1 MSNRKG
7 HKLDIVF
14 YVQGMTFN
22 GDSLS
27 KHSLGGSETMG
38 LIMAREMAKRGH
50 DVTMFC
56 NTDKPGNY
64 DGVTYLPAEHYFNYV
79 MYTPHDVAIV
89 QRIPG
94 IFNNKTKAKINILW
108 NHDLAMKRAR
118 GEFRGALWN
127 IDEVFGLT
135 DYHIDQ
141 MSEIYGTPKE
151 AFWKTRNSI
160 DKVKLK
166 KDLKRNPKRLI
177 YTARPERG
185 LDTLLQMM
193 LKIWGQ
199 DPDIELHIAGYD
211 NTVEQMKPFYNACE
225 NTIKSYAEKG
235 YKVKHLGALTKQ
247 QLYKEYQQASLYVY
261 PTDFEEISCITAMEC
276 MANGLPIVS
285 SKLAALPETLNDKC
299 AALIEGNSKTEEYQ
313 EKFITTTLRLINEPV
328 WQEKMRQAGIIRA
341 REFTSP
347 KLAEEWE
354 SHFYDMFTERVSN
367 KEALANQFYR
377 SEDIMALRHLIDNE
391 RVVKSGTAC
400 PHKLDIKWARVL
412 KNEYAIIQDPQ
423 VYDALYVE
431 YGKSFKEKFDTGTL
445 QVQLNMYD
453 RIARAMTKMGKPK
466 KILDYGGAIGNEA
479 IQFVNAFDCEVTTV
493 NISEDEQAV
502 GKELAEKHCKSPEKI
517 TWLIASTPDA
527 IEGQFDIIMAG
538 EILEHVA
545 DPQKL
550 INQLEAKCTK
560 SGKLVFTVP
569 IGPWGDTYSTLEQ
582 RGHLWSFDRQDIL
595 ELFGQKKN
603 LNAETIPGGANEKNR
618 ETLGWFVISYDK
630 SKAPTGEVNLDRKC
644 AIQAPRETLSV
655 CMIIGGE
662 QEGLLHRALKSVYHV
677 ADEIIIADTGMS
689 EPCYGIIEHYKD
701 KVKVI
706 PNVCNPLEEGF
717 ETARNESIKHVTCD
731 WILWIDSDEELL
743 LPENMLK
750 YLKANAHN
758 GYAIRQHHFSARPAN
773 AFKCDMPIRLFR
785 NNKGIKFFGMV
796 HEHPETELNAGVGD
810 STILGDVDIAHD
822 GYLIEE
828 NRRKRFDRNY
838 PLLMKDR
845 EKYPERVLGK
855 FLEMRDW
862 MHIARYSIENNG
874 NQMTQEA
881 AEYCEK
887 TVERFKTEFLGKPS
901 LMSSDGLM
909 YYNEALHLLC
919 RGNLYNVALNI
930 NDMKEDDMI
939 MSRFESK
946 EDFVSYLKN
955 KIDNHLEQYEGPYA

>member
-7 HKLDIVF
+7 HKLDIIF

-64 DGVTYLPAEHYFNYV
+64 DGVTYLPAEHYFNYA

-94 IFNNKTKAKINILW
+94 IFNNKTKSKINILW

-127 IDEVFGLT
+127 IDEIFGLT
-135 DYHIDQ
+135 DYHINQ
-141 MSEIYGTPKE
+141 MAEIYGTSKDI
-151 AFWKTRNSI
+151 FWKTRNSI
-160 DKVKLK
+160 DKVKFK

-193 LKIWGQ
+193 PKMWEQ
-199 DPDIELHIAGYD
+199 DSDIELYIAGYD

-247 QLYKEYQQASLYVY
+247 QLYNEYQQASLYVY
-261 PTDFEEISCITAMEC
+261 PTNFEEISCITAMEC
-276 MANGLPIVS
+276 MANGLPVVT

-299 AALIEGNSKTEEYQ
+299 AALIEGDSKSEEYQ
-313 EKFITTTLRLINEPV
+313 EKFISTTLRLLNESV
-328 WQEKMRQAGIIRA
+328 WQEKMRGAGLIRA
-341 REFTSP
+341 REFTSS

-354 SHFYDMFTERVSN
+354 THLYCLFSIKIQNRDALAKHFYRN
-367 KEALANQFYR
+367 
-377 SEDIMALRHLIDNE
+377 EDIMALKHMINDVTLTSLSNYDEFYSKWSKVLDEQYPIIDDP
-391 RVVKSGTAC
+391 TA
-400 PHKLDIKWARVL
+400 
-412 KNEYAIIQDPQ
+412 
-423 VYDALYVE
+423 YDALYVE
-431 YGKSFKEKFDTGTL
+431 YGKGFKKKFDSGEL
-445 QVQLNMYD
+445 QVELNMYA
-453 RIARAMTKMGKPK
+453 RIQRAMAKMDKPK
-466 KILDYGGAIGNEA
+466 KVLDYGGAIGNEA

-493 NISEDEQAV
+493 NISEDEQSV
-502 GKELAEKHCKSPEKI
+502 GRELAEKHCKSPEKI
-517 TWLIASTPDA
+517 TWLIASSPDDV
-527 IEGQFDIIMAG
+527 EGEFDVIMAG
-538 EILEHVA
+538 EILEHVT
-545 DPQKL
+545 DPQKF

-560 SGKLVFTVP
+560 NGKLVFTVP

-630 SKAPTGEVNLDRKC
+630 SKAPTGKVNLDRKC
-644 AIQAPRETLSV
+644 TIQVPRETLSV

-689 EPCYGIIEHYKD
+689 KPCFDIIDNYRD
-701 KVKVI
+701 KVKII
-706 PNVCNPLEEGF
+706 PNVPNPLVEGF
-717 ETARNESIKHVTCD
+717 ETARNVSIQHATCD
-731 WILWIDSDEELL
+731 WILWLDSDEELL

-750 YLKANAHN
+750 YLKTNTHN

-796 HEHPETELNAGVGD
+796 HEHPEIELNKGIGD

-874 NQMTQEA
+874 GQMTQEA
-881 AEYCEK
+881 ADHCEK

-901 LMSSDGLM
+901 MMSSDGLV
-909 YYNEALHLLC
+909 YYNEALQLLN
-919 RGNLYNVALNI
+919 RGHIYNVALNI
-930 NDMKEDDMI
+930 NDMEKDDMI

-946 EDFVSYLKN
+946 DDFVNYLKN
-955 KIDNHLEQYEGPYA
+955 KVDNHLEQYEGAYA